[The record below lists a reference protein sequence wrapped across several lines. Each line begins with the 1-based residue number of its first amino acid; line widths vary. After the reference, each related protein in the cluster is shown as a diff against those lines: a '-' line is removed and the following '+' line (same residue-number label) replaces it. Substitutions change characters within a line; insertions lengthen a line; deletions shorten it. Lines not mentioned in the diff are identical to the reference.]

1 MRPGGRA
8 GSAYALRCGARP
20 GRPRVLGWAIVM
32 RTLRRIVA
40 TAVSLTACAFTAD
53 CGEFSRQAGLAACPE
68 LSPNVDAFSA
78 SLSADARANGK
89 VRAFVQASK
98 DLASASVTLEAETAA
113 ACRRMG
119 ADLGLPPGTL
129 APRDEPGGQA
139 SGACLPVVARI
150 DAILQGGAGVRVAVT
165 PPSCQAN
172 AQADARCRASCQGEI
187 DPGEIVARCEPG
199 RLVGYCQ
206 GTCQGRCEG
215 RCTGECRGQCSARD
229 AQGRCVGSCAGD
241 CNGACDAACHASC
254 AGRWQAPRCEG
265 SVRGPSAD
273 AECDAS
279 CRAHA
284 DVHASCSPALVSVQ
298 ATQNTAE
305 IARLAATL
313 QANLPALLHAQIALA
328 RRLSAD
334 LRVVGQVGAQLPQ
347 IVGSAGAHALACVGA
362 GAQAVGEA
370 SARVDVSF
378 RASASVSGRVGA
390 GG

>member
-1 MRPGGRA
+1 
-8 GSAYALRCGARP
+8 
-20 GRPRVLGWAIVM
+20 M
-32 RTLRRIVA
+32 RTLRRFFA
-40 TAVSLTACAFTAD
+40 AAVSLAACVASAD
-53 CGEFSRQAGLAACPE
+53 CGEFAQQAGLAACPE
-68 LSPNVDAFSA
+68 MSPNVDAFSA
-78 SLSADARANGK
+78 SLSADAHASGK

-98 DLASASVTLEAETAA
+98 DLASAAATLEFETTA

-119 ADLGLPPGTL
+119 ADLGVSPVEM

-139 SGACLPVVARI
+139 SGACAAVAARI
-150 DAILQGGAGVRVAVT
+150 DAILRGGAGVRVSVT

-172 AQADARCRASCQGEI
+172 VQADARCRASCQGEI
-187 DPGEIVARCEPG
+187 DPGQIIARCEPG
-199 RLVGYCQ
+199 KLVGYCQ
-206 GTCQGRCEG
+206 GTCQGRCDG

-241 CNGACDAACHASC
+241 CNGSCDAACHASC
-254 AGRWQAPRCEG
+254 AGSWQAPRCEG
-265 SVRGPSAD
+265 SIRGPSVD

-284 DVHASCSPALVSVQ
+284 DFHASCSPTQVNVQ
-298 ATQNTAE
+298 ATQNTAD

-313 QANLPALLHAQIALA
+313 QANLPALLHAQIVLA

-334 LRVVGQVGAQLPQ
+334 FRVVGQVGSQLPQ
-347 IVGSAGAHALACVGA
+347 LVGAAGAHALACVGA
-362 GAQAVGEA
+362 GAQAVASA

>member
-1 MRPGGRA
+1 
-8 GSAYALRCGARP
+8 
-20 GRPRVLGWAIVM
+20 M
-32 RTLRRIVA
+32 RTPRRLCA
-40 TAVSLTACAFTAD
+40 ALACLAAAAFSSD
-53 CGEFSRQAGLAACPE
+53 CGEFSQQASLAACPE

-98 DLASASVTLEAETAA
+98 DLAAASLTLELETAA
-113 ACRRMG
+113 ACRRIG
-119 ADLGLPPGTL
+119 ADLGVGPGEM

-139 SGACLPVVARI
+139 SGACGPVAARV
-150 DAILQGGAGVRVAVT
+150 DAILRGGAGVRVAVT

-172 AQADARCRASCQGEI
+172 VQADARCRASCQVDV

-206 GTCQGRCEG
+206 GACQGRCDG

-229 AQGRCVGSCAGD
+229 AQGRCIGSCAGD

-254 AGRWQAPRCEG
+254 AGAWQAPRCEG
-265 SVRGPSAD
+265 SMRGPSAD

-284 DVHASCSPALVSVQ
+284 DVHAACTPTQVNVQ

-313 QANLPALLHAQIALA
+313 QANLPALLHAQITLA

-334 LRVVGQVGAQLPQ
+334 VRTVGQVGAQLPRL
-347 IVGSAGAHALACVGA
+347 VGQAGAHALACVGA
-362 GAQAVGEA
+362 GASVVGSA